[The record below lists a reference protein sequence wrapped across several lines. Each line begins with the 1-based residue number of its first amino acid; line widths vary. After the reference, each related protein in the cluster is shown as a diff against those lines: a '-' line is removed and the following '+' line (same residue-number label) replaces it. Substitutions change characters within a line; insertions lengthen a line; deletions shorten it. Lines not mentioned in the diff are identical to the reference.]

1 MEASMPTVRILSVDS
16 VSIQI
21 GPSDPPNAVIT
32 AQGLATTGGW
42 TNVRLNPLEKKL
54 SADGIFDLELVGDTP
69 DGIVPQM
76 LTPVQGSFL
85 MKEDV
90 ARLVGVRIEA
100 RSNHL
105 THLIPTQT
113 AAAAAPKTAF
123 LAEEGMTTMALGEE
137 FGGPQP
143 TTILGG
149 EEGGGPSG
157 GPKTAAVAEEGKT
170 FLIAEE
176 GKTFALGEEN
186 PQPKTAFVG
195 EESPKTLAFGE
206 EGPGPKTAA
215 IAEEGKTFVFSEEG
229 KTAFVGEETPKTLA
243 FGEEGPGPKTAALI
257 EEGKTFVFSEEGG
270 TTAPRFEEGKPILGE
285 TNPALDDPKPPFG
298 EGNKA
303 PVGEEFDP
311 GFRTPFGRR

>member
-1 MEASMPTVRILSVDS
+1 MEASMPTVRILSVES

-32 AQGLATTGGW
+32 AQGLATTAGW

-69 DGIVPQM
+69 DGIVPQI
-76 LTPVQGSFL
+76 LTPVQGSFM

-113 AAAAAPKTAF
+113 AATAAAKTSF
-123 LAEEGMTTMALGEE
+123 LAEEGFTTFALGEE
-137 FGGPQP
+137 GGPQP

-170 FLIAEE
+170 FHVAEE
-176 GKTFALGEEN
+176 GKTLFQGEE
-186 PQPKTAFVG
+186 
-195 EESPKTLAFGE
+195 
-206 EGPGPKTAA
+206 GPKTAA
-215 IAEEGKTFVFSEEG
+215 IAEEGKTFMFAEEG

-270 TTAPRFEEGKPILGE
+270 TTAPRFEEGKPLFGE
-285 TNPALDDPKPPFG
+285 TSPALDDPKPPFG
-298 EGNKA
+298 EGNKT

>member
-16 VSIQI
+16 VSIQM
-21 GPSDPPNAVIT
+21 GPSDPPQAVIT
-32 AQGLATTGGW
+32 AHGLATTPGW

-69 DGIVPQM
+69 DGIVPQV
-76 LTPVQGSFL
+76 LTPVQGSFM

-105 THLIPTQT
+105 THLLPGPT
-113 AAAAAPKTAF
+113 AAGAAPKTAF

-149 EEGGGPSG
+149 EESGGGG
-157 GPKTAAVAEEGKT
+157 GVPKTAVVAEEGKT
-170 FLIAEE
+170 FLLAEE
-176 GKTFALGEEN
+176 GKTLFQGEEG
-186 PQPKTAFVG
+186 PVPTTAFQG
-195 EESPKTLAFGE
+195 EESPKTFFGGE
-206 EGPGPKTAA
+206 EGPKTLFGG
-215 IAEEGKTFVFSEEG
+215 EEGKTFVVS
-229 KTAFVGEETPKTLA
+229 EETP
-243 FGEEGPGPKTAALI
+243 
-257 EEGKTFVFSEEGG
+257 KTFVFSEEGG
-270 TTAPRFEEGKPILGE
+270 TTAPRFEEGKPVFGE
-285 TNPALDDPKPPFG
+285 TSPALDDPKPPFG
-298 EGNKA
+298 EGNKG

>member
-1 MEASMPTVRILSVDS
+1 MPTVRILSVDS
-16 VSIQI
+16 VLIQMS
-21 GPSDPPNAVIT
+21 PSDPPNAVIT
-32 AQGLATTGGW
+32 AHGLATTPGW

-69 DGIVPQM
+69 DGLVPQV
-76 LTPVQGSFL
+76 LTPVQGSFM
-85 MKEDV
+85 MKDDV

-113 AAAAAPKTAF
+113 AAAAPKTALQAEEGFTTLALGEEGPAPKTA
-123 LAEEGMTTMALGEE
+123 AL
-137 FGGPQP
+137 F
-143 TTILGG
+143 
-149 EEGGGPSG
+149 
-157 GPKTAAVAEEGKT
+157 EEGKT
-170 FLIAEE
+170 LFQGEE
-176 GKTFALGEEN
+176 G
-186 PQPKTAFVG
+186 PPPKTAFAG
-195 EESPKTLAFGE
+195 EETPKTLAFGE

-229 KTAFVGEETPKTLA
+229 KTAFLGEEIPKTLA

-270 TTAPRFEEGKPILGE
+270 TTAPRFEEGKPVFGE
-285 TNPALDDPKPPFG
+285 TSPFLDDPKPPFG
-298 EGNKA
+298 EGNKG

>member
-1 MEASMPTVRILSVDS
+1 MEASMPTVRILSVES

-32 AQGLATTGGW
+32 AQGLATTAGW

-69 DGIVPQM
+69 DGIVPQV
-76 LTPVQGSFL
+76 LTPVQGSFM

-105 THLIPTQT
+105 THLIPTQAAAT
-113 AAAAAPKTAF
+113 AAAKTSF
-123 LAEEGMTTMALGEE
+123 LAEEGFTTFALGEE
-137 FGGPQP
+137 GGPQP

-149 EEGGGPSG
+149 EEGGGGG

-170 FLIAEE
+170 FHVAEE
-176 GKTFALGEEN
+176 GKTLFQGEESPKTLALGEEN
-186 PQPKTAFVG
+186 PQPKTAFQG
-195 EESPKTLAFGE
+195 EE
-206 EGPGPKTAA
+206 GPKTAA
-215 IAEEGKTFVFSEEG
+215 IAEEGKTFMFAEEG

-257 EEGKTFVFSEEGG
+257 EEGKTFIFSEEGG
-270 TTAPRFEEGKPILGE
+270 TTAPRFEEGKPVFGE
-285 TNPALDDPKPPFG
+285 TSPALDDPKPPFG
-298 EGNKA
+298 EGNKT